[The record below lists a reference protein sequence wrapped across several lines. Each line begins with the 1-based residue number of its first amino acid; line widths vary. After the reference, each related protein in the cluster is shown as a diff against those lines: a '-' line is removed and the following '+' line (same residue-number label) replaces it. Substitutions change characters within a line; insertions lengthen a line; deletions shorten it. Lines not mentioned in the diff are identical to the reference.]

1 MEKLISQDNV
11 ITEVSEWEKF
21 CHSDDSQDPLLSC
34 LVYLCQHYDRPL
46 SKDVLIAGLPVY
58 EGNISPEL
66 LLRSAERAGFKS
78 RVMKKKLSEVSDIL
92 LPSIAILN
100 GQKACVLLSQDQ
112 GNYEVMMPEQ
122 GGGVITLS
130 KSQLSEMFQNYCIV
144 IRPERHEG
152 DQSNYNQ
159 HLMKQKHWFWQVLHR
174 DWWIFVQVAMA
185 AVLINIFAL
194 TVPLFIMTVYDRV
207 IPNDSQETLWVL
219 AFGAI
224 AVFVFDF
231 IVKGLRGYFVDVS
244 GRRVDVLLARK
255 IFNQVLNLSMKAKPE
270 SSGSFAN
277 TLKELESLRDFF
289 TSATLLSIV
298 DFPFVFFFITIFWLI
313 GGQLAWVLV
322 IMVPIIFAIT
332 TLFQFPLRHAVKD
345 AYRFGEMKHS
355 VLIETLIGLETIK
368 SVGADAKVRQKWEES
383 VAQNATAGQQSR
395 LWSLSSINLTLFA
408 QQLTTVLIVIVGVYL
423 VHEGE
428 LSFGMLIAC
437 VMLSG
442 RTMAPLA
449 QVAQMLVKLHHTMA
463 AFKSLD
469 NIMNLAIERP
479 VDKKFI
485 HRASF
490 AGQIGFKKVIFKYP
504 EQALNAIEDVSFTIS
519 AGEKVG
525 VIGRIGSGKTT
536 LQKLILSLY
545 EPEEGAVLIDGIDLR
560 QIDPVDLRKAIG
572 YVPQDLFL
580 FQGTI
585 KENIVAGH
593 PRASDAEIL
602 VAAKLSGLDD
612 FVSVHPL
619 GYDMPVGERGES
631 LSGGQRQTVVLARS
645 LIHNPSILL
654 FDEPTNAMDSRS
666 EEQFKKRMELV
677 LADKTMVLVTHRA
690 SLLSMVDRI
699 LVMDQGRL
707 LADGPRDAVLEAIAS
722 GKITIN
728 EG

>member
-1 MEKLISQDNV
+1 MKSSDEKKVLFVSGRFPFPLHKGDQLVLFNNIRLVSQKYKVTLITFYDN
-11 ITEVSEWEKF
+11 ESELENLHKIKKYCEK
-21 CHSDDSQDPLLSC
+21 
-34 LVYLCQHYDRPL
+34 V
-46 SKDVLIAGLPVY
+46 VLIKRFAIFSYINIIFSIFRLEPMQVSYYRSGL
-58 EGNISPEL
+58 
-66 LLRSAERAGFKS
+66 F
-78 RVMKKKLSEVSDIL
+78 KKKLNL
-92 LPSIAILN
+92 
-100 GQKACVLLSQDQ
+100 LLSVDRFDLIHV
-112 GNYEVMMPEQ
+112 YM
-122 GGGVITLS
+122 L
-130 KSQLSEMFQNYCIV
+130 
-144 IRPERHEG
+144 R
-152 DQSNYNQ
+152 
-159 HLMKQKHWFWQVLHR
+159 
-174 DWWIFVQVAMA
+174 MA
-185 AVLINIFAL
+185 H
-194 TVPLFIMTVYDRV
+194 Y
-207 IPNDSQETLWVL
+207 
-219 AFGAI
+219 
-224 AVFVFDF
+224 
-231 IVKGLRGYFVDVS
+231 
-244 GRRVDVLLARK
+244 
-255 IFNQVLNLSMKAKPE
+255 
-270 SSGSFAN
+270 
-277 TLKELESLRDFF
+277 
-289 TSATLLSIV
+289 
-298 DFPFVFFFITIFWLI
+298 
-313 GGQLAWVLV
+313 
-322 IMVPIIFAIT
+322 
-332 TLFQFPLRHAVKD
+332 VKD
-345 AYRFGEMKHS
+345 IPTPK
-355 VLIETLIGLETIK
+355 VIGLIDSMHLNMSRRALNET
-368 SVGADAKVRQKWEES
+368 G
-383 VAQNATAGQQSR
+383 
-395 LWSLSSINLTLFA
+395 L
-408 QQLTTVLIVIVGVYL
+408 
-423 VHEGE
+423 
-428 LSFGMLIAC
+428 
-437 VMLSG
+437 
-442 RTMAPLA
+442 
-449 QVAQMLVKLHHTMA
+449 
-463 AFKSLD
+463 
-469 NIMNLAIERP
+469 
-479 VDKKFI
+479 
-485 HRASF
+485 
-490 AGQIGFKKVIFKYP
+490 KKVIFKYP